1 MIERRRASRTISN
14 LPSYVRDLATDA
26 YIDCIVLDISE
37 TGAKVLVATPVA
49 KDTSIELHIPAKGQV
64 LSANVVWS
72 NGAELGASFQN
83 VYSVEET
90 AAALLRFATQLQ
102 SP

>member
-1 MIERRRASRTISN
+1 MKMIERRRASRTISN
-14 LPSYVRDLATDA
+14 LPSYVRDLATES

-37 TGAKVLVATPVA
+37 TGAKILVASPVA
-49 KDTSIELHIPAKGQV
+49 KDASIELHIPAKGQV

-72 NGAELGASFQN
+72 NGTELGASFQN
-83 VYSVEET
+83 VYSAEDA

-102 SP
+102 